1 MKTPSSYAL
10 LFVALMLIT
19 SPLCFAQVAADGTIQ
34 VPIQPTQIDDSALQ
48 NAGIQLQF
56 DIPNA
61 NKMSSD
67 SKDAMKQ
74 GRVISVPNFGSSFT
88 FNGLVFPFTMV
99 GRAPQKGD
107 TTEVETQFIPI
118 SLFFDGF
125 VDANGNNIVLD
136 VAPLL
141 PAIQNSPNFRNAGYE
156 TGFTQF
162 GDAVQRA
169 EFFSVMKDDWH
180 TVLRKPQMLTPVQIE
195 VPANTRIGQL
205 FQTRTTRELFAVIDT
220 GFFISQLNT
229 IIQLEKLDVDALPIA
244 LTNRVFLGTNANI
257 NQCCIVGFHTAFDAG
272 TKGPN
277 QLVQTF
283 AWASWAGNGIFGG
296 TFQDVVAL
304 SHEVS
309 EWMDDPFIN
318 NATPSWLFPGSN
330 TACQSNL
337 ETGDPIEVFANAGFP
352 VTIDGTLFH
361 PQTEALLQWF
371 SRKSPSDAIDGAYSF
386 PDETLLTAPSRQ
398 CPTRN
403 P

>member
-1 MKTPSSYAL
+1 MKALYAL
-10 LFVALMLIT
+10 VFLLLIT
-19 SPLCFAQVAADGTIQ
+19 CPFCLAQVAPDGTIQ
-34 VPIQPTQIDDSALQ
+34 VPIQPTVVDDSAIQ
-48 NAGIQLQF
+48 NGGVQLQF
-56 DIPNA
+56 DIPGA
-61 NKMSSD
+61 NKMSSA

-74 GRVISVPNFGSSFT
+74 GRLISVPNFTSSFT

-99 GRAPQKGD
+99 GRAPQKGG
-107 TTEVETQFIPI
+107 TTRVETQFIPI

-141 PAIQNSPNFRNAGYE
+141 PAIQNSPNFRNASYG
-156 TGFTQF
+156 TGNTQF
-162 GDAVQRA
+162 ADAVQRA
-169 EFFSVMKDDWH
+169 EFFSIMGDDWH
-180 TVLRKPQMLTPVQIE
+180 TQLGKPQMLTPVQIE
-195 VPANTRIGQL
+195 VPANTQLGQL
-205 FQTRTTRELFAVIDT
+205 FVTRGTQELFAVIDT

-257 NQCCIVGFHTAFDAG
+257 RKCCVVGFHTAFDAG
-272 TKGPN
+272 TKGNN

-283 AWASWAGNGIFGG
+283 AWASWAGDGIFGG
-296 TFQDVVAL
+296 TFTDVVAL
-304 SHEVS
+304 SHEIS
-309 EWMDDPFIN
+309 EWANDPFIN

-337 ETGDPIEVFANAGFP
+337 ETGDPVEVFANAGFP
-352 VTIDGTLFH
+352 VTIDGRLFH

-371 SRKSPSDAIDGAYSF
+371 SRKSPSDAIDGAYSY
-386 PDETLLTAPSRQ
+386 PDETLLTSPSRQ